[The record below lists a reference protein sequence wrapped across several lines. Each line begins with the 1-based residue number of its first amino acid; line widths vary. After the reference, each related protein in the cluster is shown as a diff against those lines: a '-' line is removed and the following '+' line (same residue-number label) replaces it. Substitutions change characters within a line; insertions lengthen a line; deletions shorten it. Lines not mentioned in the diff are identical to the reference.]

1 MPQVEVGVAVFPFG
15 MDEVAEV
22 AAILPAEVGRGRS
35 EIGSI

>member
-22 AAILPAEVGRGRS
+22 AAILPAEVGGRS